1 LPHYRCRKSLKDR
14 WRDAVAFARAL
25 RAREHAGVIKGA
37 AILAS
42 VSLLAFLFP
51 HPVRSAESWRHC
63 LGLGMNLM
71 ALGAIFATTPSGPAP
86 PVQPFTPDAPP
97 QSKKGFS
104 CCDGFC
110 CCEGCDCCDCCSCCD
125 C

>member
-1 LPHYRCRKSLKDR
+1 MDSQSHRLTRNSAGLLIVDIQERLLPQIFEKDR
-14 WRDAVAFARAL
+14 LIANSVL
-25 RAREHAGVIKGA
+25 LIKGA

-51 HPVRSAESWRHC
+51 HPIRAAESWRHC

-71 ALGAIFATTPSGPAP
+71 ALGAFFATTPP
-86 PVQPFTPDAPP
+86 PVQPFTPDAPK
-97 QSKKGFS
+97 SKKGFS
-104 CCDGFC
+104 CCCD
-110 CCEGCDCCDCCSCCD
+110 GCDCCDCCSCCD